1 MLQNKFKKVVLT
13 MTGIISLFLISKNM
27 RIILQIF
34 IYLRD
39 DVIF

>member
-1 MLQNKFKKVVLT
+1 MLQNKFKKVGLT
-13 MTGIISLFLISKNM
+13 MTGVISLFLILNS
-27 RIILQIF
+27 RRLILQIF